1 MPPGDAPLVPDP
13 PPPRPARRDAAID
26 AAMRRF
32 DGAEDPPRTASDK
45 PRRSWAGRPQLAW
58 AMTAGLVAIIGL
70 PTAFLVMRDGNS
82 PIFQASPP
90 SSGGAEAHREDMTQN
105 VVAVATPSPEPSA
118 PPAKP
123 PVTSVIPA
131 RPQSDARVP
140 AAKQADELAAA
151 ETPVM
156 EYAAPPPPPPP
167 PPPPVAPMV
176 AQKSVGGVASND
188 VVVTGSRIPQPNPQR
203 EEGRVASA
211 QRADVEDSLPVSGLS
226 KDTSY
231 ATFLKHL
238 QGAVRANDR
247 GAVIKLVGFP
257 LRVNSNGKTRVYR
270 DAASV
275 RADYDQI
282 FTLQVRQAILA
293 QRHDRLFS
301 RDQGLMIGN
310 GQVWFDHI
318 CTNAQCSPPGPVR
331 ITAVNR

>member
-1 MPPGDAPLVPDP
+1 M
-13 PPPRPARRDAAID
+13 
-26 AAMRRF
+26 
-32 DGAEDPPRTASDK
+32 
-45 PRRSWAGRPQLAW
+45 
-58 AMTAGLVAIIGL
+58 
-70 PTAFLVMRDGNS
+70 
-82 PIFQASPP
+82 
-90 SSGGAEAHREDMTQN
+90 
-105 VVAVATPSPEPSA
+105 
-118 PPAKP
+118 
-123 PVTSVIPA
+123 
-131 RPQSDARVP
+131 
-140 AAKQADELAAA
+140 
-151 ETPVM
+151 
-156 EYAAPPPPPPP
+156 
-167 PPPPVAPMV
+167 
-176 AQKSVGGVASND
+176 ASND

-275 RADYDQI
+275 RAGYDQI
-282 FTLQVRQAILA
+282 FTPQVRQAILA